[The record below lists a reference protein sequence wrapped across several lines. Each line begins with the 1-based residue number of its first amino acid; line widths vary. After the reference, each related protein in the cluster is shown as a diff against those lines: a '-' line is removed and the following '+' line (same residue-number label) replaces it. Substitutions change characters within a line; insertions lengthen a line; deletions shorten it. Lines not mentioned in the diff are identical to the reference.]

1 MVDEYDLIPVGD
13 ENGRPILKTPN
24 EMTQLVEVLKKDIQ
38 IMEDEVIVLRQRNEG
53 LETEVEQKRNKFDGL
68 ADKAEEF

>member
-1 MVDEYDLIPVGD
+1 MTERLAEQQKMVDEYDLIPVGD

-38 IMEDEVIVLRQRNEG
+38 IMEDEVIVLR
-53 LETEVEQKRNKFDGL
+53 
-68 ADKAEEF
+68 

>member
-53 LETEVEQKRNKFDGL
+53 LETEVEQKRNKFDSL

>member
-24 EMTQLVEVLKKDIQ
+24 EMAQLVEVLKKDVQ
-38 IMEDEVIVLRQRNEG
+38 IMEDEVVVLR
-53 LETEVEQKRNKFDGL
+53 
-68 ADKAEEF
+68 

>member
-38 IMEDEVIVLRQRNEG
+38 IMEDEVIVLRQWNEG
-53 LETEVEQKRNKFDGL
+53 LETEVEQKRNKFDSL